1 MAHFHEK
8 DLRSAK
14 KAITQFHGK
23 KLKPI
28 YVQNRKESPRTQ
40 ETFKKP
46 QNMELCKNLR
56 EEGRT

>member
-14 KAITQFHGK
+14 KAITQFKK

-28 YVQNRKESPRTQ
+28 YEQNRKEPPRTQ
-40 ETFKKP
+40 ET
-46 QNMELCKNLR
+46 LY
-56 EEGRT
+56 GTV